1 MSGANDS
8 YKKRTLSGWIK
19 AIALIAGL
27 GSVLLLSACGG
38 DDGPDDRL
46 GLSKPALRLINAFPD
61 GPTIDVATNGTNS
74 ASGLAYLGVKA
85 YYDID
90 DTATTVTATLNG
102 TTTPVA
108 NASFTAATGHKYTF
122 AFVAGT
128 SASNDAV
135 LIDDPY
141 EKGLLSNQARVRI
154 LNAAF
159 NAGAVDVYILKPTD
173 SLASATPVA
182 GNVGFKTAYPASG
195 NDSIDLD
202 GGTVTIVVTNSGS
215 KTPIFT
221 STQTSLDDNA
231 DWLINVVP
239 QQGIAAV
246 TPNAVKVL
254 VVKTNDTD
262 NPGFELTAA
271 S

>member
-1 MSGANDS
+1 MSGAYS
-8 YKKRTLSGWIK
+8 SHKKGLSGWIK
-19 AIALIAGL
+19 AVALIAGL
-27 GSVLLLSACGG
+27 GSLLMLTACGG

-46 GLSKPALRLINAFPD
+46 GLSKPALRVINAFPD
-61 GPTIDVATNGTNS
+61 GPTVDVATNGTNS

-85 YYDID
+85 YYDVS
-90 DTATTVTATLNG
+90 TGSTTVTASLTG
-102 TTTPVA
+102 TTAPISTA
-108 NASFTAATGHKYTF
+108 TFNAATGHKYTY

-128 SASNDAV
+128 SATNDAV

-141 EKGLLSNQARVRI
+141 EKGLLSTQARVRI

-159 NAGAVDVYILKPTD
+159 NAGSVDVYVLKATD
-173 SLASATPVA
+173 NLASAVPVA

-202 GGTVTIVVTNSGS
+202 GGSVTVVVTNAGS

-221 STQTSLDDNA
+221 STATSLDDNA
-231 DWLINVVP
+231 DWLITVVP
-239 QQGIAAV
+239 QQGISAV
-246 TPNAVKVL
+246 TPNSVKVL